1 MSFALSLLCS
11 LVAYMVKNLPA
22 VQETW
27 VWCLNQEDPPSGL
40 VTDKGRRLFIH
51 CVIIYTS
58 RALDTIQTSIHRGL
72 RNYDAVT
79 AAVVQSLSCV
89 WLFVTL
95 KTIACQALSMRFP
108 RQEYWSGLPFP
119 PPGDLPIPGT
129 ELTYPLSPALQ
140 EPSLYH
146 WATWEAHK
154 LWYILII
161 LYIQP
166 WRKTRFNGICTN
178 MEAEIN
184 DVQKSKVQPGKSYA
198 VFPIYILIFAE
209 RNSRRLFAATAWVT
223 CRLQRQEGY
232 RAQEGGN
239 RALRMTLSS
248 WLWNH
253 TNCVFQE

>member
-79 AAVVQSLSCV
+79 AAVAQSLSCV

-129 ELTYPLSPALQ
+129 ELTYPLSPALGGEFFTT
-140 EPSLYH
+140 EPPGKFQL
-146 WATWEAHK
+146 T
-154 LWYILII
+154 
-161 LYIQP
+161 
-166 WRKTRFNGICTN
+166 
-178 MEAEIN
+178 
-184 DVQKSKVQPGKSYA
+184 SKVNLK
-198 VFPIYILIFAE
+198 ILTVL
-209 RNSRRLFAATAWVT
+209 N
-223 CRLQRQEGY
+223 RQQGRFGVE
-232 RAQEGGN
+232 
-239 RALRMTLSS
+239 
-248 WLWNH
+248 
-253 TNCVFQE
+253 